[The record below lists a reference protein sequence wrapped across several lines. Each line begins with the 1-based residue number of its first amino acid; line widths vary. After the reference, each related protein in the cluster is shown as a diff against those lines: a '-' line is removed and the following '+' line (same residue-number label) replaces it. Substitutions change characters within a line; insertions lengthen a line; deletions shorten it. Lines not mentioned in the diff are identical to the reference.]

1 MKQIYKFSFL
11 ILILFPTLTVYS
23 QGFQVN
29 FQGQKQQGMG
39 CAGTALFQD
48 GASLFF
54 NPGSVAFS
62 NENSI
67 NVATTP
73 IFANVLYVDSATGLG
88 YRTENPVGTPFSAYG
103 LFQAHKNARL
113 KFGLAAYTP
122 FGSTVQ
128 WEDAW
133 VGRFA
138 LTRLELKAIF
148 IQPTFSYRIADV
160 IGIGGGFIFSTGNV
174 NLQKDIPVQ
183 DSLGNY
189 GHAELSGKAIG
200 FGFNLG
206 VHYDLNKKLS
216 VGITYRSKIDMN
228 LRNSES
234 DSSSAIF
241 TVPTSLESSFPNGRF
256 SGSLPLPS
264 ITTLGL
270 AYKPTDKWQI
280 VLDINYV
287 GWKAYDTLAFDYEQ
301 NTTSLLDTK
310 SPRNYKNI
318 FAFRG
323 GAQFKAHS
331 KLDLRLGGGFGFTP
345 VPDASVTP
353 ETPDA
358 NRAYVTGGLT
368 YRFSEKFSMDA
379 SIYYTQLKR
388 TAKNAETNLNGTY
401 RTKAIAPGFS
411 LIYKW

>member
-1 MKQIYKFSFL
+1 MKQIYKFYFIFTL
-11 ILILFPTLTVYS
+11 IVIPLKTYS

-48 GASLFF
+48 GASIFF
-54 NPGSVAFS
+54 NPGSVSFS
-62 NENSI
+62 NGNSI
-67 NVATTP
+67 NVASTP
-73 IFANVLYVDSATGLG
+73 IFANVLYVDSATGEG
-88 YRTENPVGTPFSAYG
+88 YRTNNPVGTPFSAYG
-103 LFQAHKNARL
+103 LFQARKYAKL

-133 VGRFA
+133 IGRFA

-148 IQPTFSYRIADV
+148 IQPTLSYRIADV
-160 IGIGGGFIFSTGNV
+160 IGIGAGFIVSTGNV

-183 DSLGNY
+183 DSLGNF
-189 GHAELSGKAIG
+189 GRAELAGKALG
-200 FGFNLG
+200 FGFNVG
-206 VHYDLNKKLS
+206 IHYDLNKKLS
-216 VGITYRSKIDMN
+216 VGITYRSQINMSLNDGEAK
-228 LRNSES
+228 
-234 DSSSAIF
+234 F
-241 TVPTSLESSFPNGRF
+241 TVPSSLDPNFPDGKF
-256 SGSLPLPS
+256 TGALPLPS
-264 ITTLGL
+264 VTTLGW
-270 AYKPTDKWQI
+270 AYKPNEKWKL
-280 VLDINYV
+280 VLDINHV

-323 GAQFKAHS
+323 GMQYQLGAN
-331 KLDLRLGGGFGFTP
+331 LDLRLGGGFGFSP
-345 VPDASVTP
+345 VPEGSVTP

-368 YRFSEKFSMDA
+368 YRFSKNFSMDA
-379 SIYYTQLKR
+379 SIYYTQLER
-388 TAKNAETNLNGTY
+388 TAKNAETNLFGTY
-401 RTKAIAPGFS
+401 RTKGIAPGFS

>member
-1 MKQIYKFSFL
+1 MWKKWTFL
-11 ILILFPTLTVYS
+11 LMIMFLWGFTWG

-48 GASLFF
+48 GASIFF

-67 NVATTP
+67 NIASTP
-73 IFANVLYVDSATGLG
+73 IFANVLYVDSATGEG
-88 YRTENPVGTPFSAYG
+88 HRTNNPVGTPFSAYG
-103 LFQAHKNARL
+103 LFQAREYAKL

-133 VGRFA
+133 IGRFA

-148 IQPTFSYRIADV
+148 IQSTLSYRIADV
-160 IGIGGGFIFSTGNV
+160 IGIGAGFIVSTGNV

-183 DSLGNY
+183 DSLGNF
-189 GHAELSGKAIG
+189 GRAELAGKALG
-200 FGFNLG
+200 FGFNAG

-216 VGITYRSKIDMN
+216 VGITYRSQINMSLNDGEAK
-228 LRNSES
+228 
-234 DSSSAIF
+234 F
-241 TVPTSLESSFPNGRF
+241 TVPSSLDPNFPDGKF
-256 SGSLPLPS
+256 TGALPLPS
-264 ITTLGL
+264 VTTLGW
-270 AYKPTDKWQI
+270 AYKPNEKWKL
-280 VLDINYV
+280 VLDINHV

-323 GAQFKAHS
+323 GMQYQLGAN
-331 KLDLRLGGGFGFTP
+331 LDLRLGGGFGFSP
-345 VPDASVTP
+345 VPEGSVTP

-368 YRFSEKFSMDA
+368 YRFSKNFSMDA
-379 SIYYTQLKR
+379 SVYYTQLER
-388 TAKNAETNLNGTY
+388 TAKNAETNLFGTY